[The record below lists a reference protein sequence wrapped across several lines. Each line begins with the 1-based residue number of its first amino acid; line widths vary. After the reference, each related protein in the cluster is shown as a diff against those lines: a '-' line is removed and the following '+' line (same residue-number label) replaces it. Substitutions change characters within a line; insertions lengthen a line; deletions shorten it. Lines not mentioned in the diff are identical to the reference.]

1 MCSKFPLSN
10 GLQYWLHPLYRL
22 QFALSNDF
30 VLAAACVSMFYSYC
44 YPTVYYT
51 GYIYSLSSDCLLAA
65 TCVSIFYSY
74 CYPTVYYTGYHYSLS
89 NDFIL
94 AAIYVSLSLIS
105 VVQRFCNTGDTIYT
119 NNFTPH
125 LSNSR
130 FFCVI
135 QRLSFPI
142 IFYLHAPP
150 PPLPVFFLKPLSH
163 STPHVPFPFT

>member
-10 GLQYWLHPLYRL
+10 GLQYRLHPLYRL

-105 VVQRFCNTGDTIYT
+105 IIQRFRNTGDTIYT
-119 NNFTPH
+119 RTKPLPPFFGFTFLLRYLTSF
-125 LSNSR
+125 LSHY
-130 FFCVI
+130 I
-135 QRLSFPI
+135 LSTF
-142 IFYLHAPP
+142 P
-150 PPLPVFFLKPLSH
+150 PPLPF
-163 STPHVPFPFT
+163 